1 MKLLDIKW
9 INWLIIAGIVVS
21 IVIGFCGINGGSPNP
36 IGREMKYIVSGS
48 MDGNPQDQYDIPE
61 IPVYSVVVVNT
72 NLDSLDDFEVGDI
85 VAFQYYGSTVVHR
98 VISIQ
103 YDDSGNIVSL
113 TAHGD
118 SRPSGDTQTVT
129 SGMIDGKVV
138 GVSETL
144 GAITHFAKSSSVLIL
159 VLILVLIVAACSLR
173 DILAILREGK

>member
-9 INWLIIAGIVVS
+9 INWLIIIGIVTSLV
-21 IVIGFCGINGGSPNP
+21 VAFCGINGGSPNP
-36 IGREMKYIVSGS
+36 IGREMRYIVSGS
-48 MDGNPQDQYDIPE
+48 MEGNPQDQYDIPE
-61 IPVYSVVVVNT
+61 IPVYSVVVINT
-72 NLDSLDDFEVGDI
+72 GEDSLDDFEVGDI
-85 VAFQYYGSTVVHR
+85 VAFEYLGSTVVHR

-103 YDDSGNIVSL
+103 YDDSGNAVSL

-159 VLILVLIVAACSLR
+159 VLILVLIVAAYSLR